1 MRLALCNEVLA
12 TLPLDRQCAYA
23 AALGYD
29 GMEIAPYTLF
39 DAPDAV
45 STSEAASV
53 RAAVEAAGIVVT
65 GLHWLLVK
73 PPGLSLTTPDAA
85 VRARTLEVM
94 RRLAGLCAAL
104 GGSVLVHGS
113 PKQRQLA
120 PGDSHADARGR
131 LAEALAA
138 VADTAAREGVTY
150 CIEPLSRRETALI
163 NTVAEAVELVRA
175 IGHPNLRTM
184 IDCSAAGT
192 TESEPVPDLVDRWV
206 PTGLV
211 AHVQINDP
219 NRRAPGQGAMR
230 FAPIAA
236 ALVRNGYQGTVAV
249 EPFDYVPDG
258 AASAAF
264 AAGYWRG
271 VLEAAAHDAALRP
284 GSEAA
289 VRVGRPAGLSTRDTV

>member
-12 TLPLDRQCAYA
+12 ALPLDRQCAYA

-29 GMEIAPYTLF
+29 GLEIAPYTLF
-39 DAPDAV
+39 DAPDAA
-45 STSEAASV
+45 SASEISQV
-53 RAAVEAAGIVVT
+53 RAAVESAGLVVT

-73 PPGLSLTTPDAA
+73 PAGLSLTTADAT
-85 VRARTLEVM
+85 VRAHTLEVM
-94 RRLAGLCAAL
+94 RRLAGLCAGL

-113 PKQRQLA
+113 PKQRQIA
-120 PGDSHADARGR
+120 PGDSQADARGR

-138 VADTAAREGVTY
+138 IAETAAQEGVIY
-150 CIEPLSRRETALI
+150 CIEPLSRRETGLI
-163 NTVAEAVELVRA
+163 NTVAEAAELVRS

-184 IDCSAAGT
+184 IDCSAAGV
-192 TESEPVPDLVDRWV
+192 TESEPVPDLIDRWL

-219 NRRAPGQGAMR
+219 NRRAPGQGAMQ

-271 VLEAAAHDAALRP
+271 VLEASAQ
-284 GSEAA
+284 
-289 VRVGRPAGLSTRDTV
+289 VRST